1 VPLFEPI
8 FSFNQVI
15 YFGYLS
21 NGKLVMIIGMIKNV
35 IGGKS
40 FMNKNLRP
48 VYEPRSDRKMR
59 IVVLFSGGAS
69 AVPFMVG
76 GSGYG
81 VVGAIST
88 NKNASGIN
96 KLEKLG
102 IPVEVADIRDFYGDK
117 PLADMRIREAYD
129 EKLLSIINKKKWEPD
144 IIACSGYMY
153 ILTKTFLNRFPNR
166 VLNVHPADLSVMEKG
181 KRKYIGSHAV
191 EDQMKAGEKVT
202 KSTIHIMDESA
213 DHGPILF
220 ISEGLPVGNRGPK
233 EQQELMKE
241 KCDGPAYRETL
252 NMISS
257 GMFAIDPDKNIYVKH
272 GGKWV
277 KKF

>member
-1 VPLFEPI
+1 MVESLKPI
-8 FSFNQVI
+8 
-15 YFGYLS
+15 
-21 NGKLVMIIGMIKNV
+21 
-35 IGGKS
+35 
-40 FMNKNLRP
+40 
-48 VYEPRSDRKMR
+48 YEPKSGRKMR

-76 GSGYG
+76 GEGYE

-88 NKNASGIN
+88 DKNASGIK

-102 IPVEVADIRDFYGDK
+102 IPVEVVDIHDFYGGR
-117 PLADMRIREAYD
+117 PIRDMKVREAYD
-129 EKLLSIINKKKWEPD
+129 EKLLSVIDEKKWEPD

-153 ILTKTFLNRFPNR
+153 ILTERFLRRFSNK
-166 VLNVHPADLSVMEKG
+166 VLNVHPADLSIVEKG
-181 KRKYIGSHAV
+181 RRKYTGAHAV
-191 EDQMKAGEKVT
+191 EDQIKAGEKVT
-202 KSTIHIMDESA
+202 RSTIHIMDEKA

-220 ISEGLPVGNRGPK
+220 VSDGLPVEGRSPK

-252 NMISS
+252 KMLSR
-257 GMFAIDPDKNIYVKH
+257 GMFAIDQNKNVYVRE
-272 GGKWV
+272 GDRWV

>member
-1 VPLFEPI
+1 M
-8 FSFNQVI
+8 S
-15 YFGYLS
+15 
-21 NGKLVMIIGMIKNV
+21 
-35 IGGKS
+35 
-40 FMNKNLRP
+40 KNLRP
-48 VYEPRSDRKMR
+48 IYEPRSDRKMR

-76 GSGYG
+76 GSGYE

-88 NKNASGIN
+88 NKNASGIT

-102 IPVEVADIRDFYGDK
+102 ISVEVVDIRDFYGDK
-117 PLADMRIREAYD
+117 PITDMKTREAYD
-129 EKLLSIINKKKWEPD
+129 EKLLSTINKKRWEPD

-153 ILTKTFLNRFPNR
+153 ILTKKFLNRFSNR
-166 VLNVHPADLSVMEKG
+166 VLNVHPADLSIIEKG
-181 KRKYIGSHAV
+181 KRKYTGSHAV

-202 KSTIHIMDESA
+202 RSTIHIMDERA

-220 ISEGLPVGNRGPK
+220 VSEGLTVENRSPK

-252 NMISS
+252 NMLSK
-257 GMFAIDPDKNIYVKH
+257 GMFAIDPDKNIYVRH
-272 GGKWV
+272 GDMWV